1 MNNNSR
7 CLVAGMV
14 LIKGFLPGRVE
25 ILHGGLQVEL
35 AREDVEEV
43 RLVPTQ
49 EGPPVLKSI
58 KLILRKRF

>member
-1 MNNNSR
+1 MDNNSR

-35 AREDVEEV
+35 AREDVEEA
-43 RLVPTQ
+43 RPVPT
-49 EGPPVLKSI
+49 
-58 KLILRKRF
+58 